1 MSEKTP
7 QEMLESMLTKA
18 AVSEAAWKNTGYRNA
33 QKGIARS
40 KRAMARELALESIE
54 EDVAFAVRK
63 RIALAKATAAVC
75 ADPKVDAL
83 LNPKKAEKAATPH
96 KANKDAKKA
105 SKAAA
110 EPMAQAVK
118 ESALP
123 NG

>member
-1 MSEKTP
+1 MAEKTP
-7 QEMLESMLTKA
+7 QEMLASMLTKA
-18 AVSEAAWKNTGYRNA
+18 AVSEAAWQNQSYRKA
-33 QKGIARS
+33 QKSIAKA
-40 KRAMARELALESIE
+40 KRAMAREISLESIE

-83 LNPKKAEKAATPH
+83 LNPKRKAARTPNK
-96 KANKDAKKA
+96 KAAKKAKA

-110 EPMAQAVK
+110 EPVAEAV
-118 ESALP
+118 EQSALP